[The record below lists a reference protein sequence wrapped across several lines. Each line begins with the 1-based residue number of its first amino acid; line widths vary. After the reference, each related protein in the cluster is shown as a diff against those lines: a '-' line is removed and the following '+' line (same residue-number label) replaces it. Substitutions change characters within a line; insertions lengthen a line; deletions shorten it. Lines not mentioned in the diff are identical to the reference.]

1 MSDPSLRP
9 SLHKVLLEE
18 SIEQAVL
25 LTTTGLF
32 GGCRPRGYDAA
43 GPLTRVGGLT
53 VFLRAVLTLQCA
65 GIKEILVLAGPEE
78 EELKEVIRKDRRVT
92 VPIRWMPVREFPPE
106 DPRTWESLGAEVRGA
121 CLLVG
126 GRLLFSSELV
136 GRLRALARD
145 GEPALVVQRV
155 SEQNG
160 PGALGDRRADLRI
173 EAEGSDGIATDLMA
187 LPGDLL
193 RRVGASEA
201 SPAATP
207 LHALVKQ
214 AVSEGKVRTIT
225 ASSSAGHWL
234 QEVVDTGTA
243 KVAEG
248 ALINALDDERGGI
261 VDKYLNRPL
270 SRPFTL
276 LFLALGL
283 SPNAVTGVSILLGLI
298 AAAAF
303 AVGNYPAALV
313 GALLLQL
320 SAIVDC
326 SDGDVA
332 RLTLSES
339 ESGAKLDIMGDNVVH
354 MAIFGGIAWGLFL
367 EQASDGIS
375 WVPLVLGAAA
385 IVGTGLSLLFV
396 RRAEALSHRLGGRD
410 GRQAAVLDFILDSV
424 ANRDFTLIVLILA
437 LLGRLEWFLW
447 LAAVGAQVL
456 WIVLAWT
463 TRPFAVSRA

>member
-9 SLHKVLLEE
+9 SLQKVPLAE

-25 LTTTGLF
+25 LTTAGLF
-32 GGCRPRGYDAA
+32 DGCRPRGYDAV
-43 GPLTRVGGLT
+43 GPLTRVGGLS
-53 VFLRAVLTLQCA
+53 VFLRAVLTLQRA
-65 GIKEILVLAGPEE
+65 GIREILVLAGPEE
-78 EELKEVIRKDRRVT
+78 ASLKDAIRKDRRVT

-106 DPRTWESLGAEVRGA
+106 DPRTWKALGAEVRGA

-136 GRLRALARD
+136 GRLCTLARD

-160 PGALGDRRADLRI
+160 PGLRI
-173 EAEGSDGIATDLMA
+173 EAEGGHGIATDLIA

-193 RRVGASEA
+193 RRVGASEV
-201 SPAATP
+201 SPPATP

-225 ASSSAGHWL
+225 ASSLAGHWL

-243 KVAEG
+243 RAAES

-283 SPNAVTGVSILLGLI
+283 SPNAVTGVSILLGLV

-332 RLTLSES
+332 RLTFSES
-339 ESGAKLDIMGDNVVH
+339 EFGAKLDIMGDNVVH

-367 EQASDGIS
+367 EQASDGVS
-375 WVPLVLGAAA
+375 WLPLVLGAAA
-385 IVGTGLSLLFV
+385 IIGTGLSLLLV

-447 LAAVGAQVL
+447 LAAVGAQVF